1 MRKQFFAFLL
11 LLGVSMPYTLLAFDA
26 LPSETY
32 TKAKD
37 ELTTAVKNRNFAH
50 AKEVLH
56 ELMPIMKEDIKALK
70 KEFSTSKTSMA
81 EENLEEFALVIDRKK
96 EIYSQL
102 HHLMNVSPAALRV
115 ESQKVLLLVDEF
127 QELGA

>member
-1 MRKQFFAFLL
+1 MRKYIAVFILILVTTLSFAF
-11 LLGVSMPYTLLAFDA
+11 GAIPT
-26 LPSETY
+26 ETY
-32 TKAKD
+32 LKAKD

-56 ELMPIMKEDIKALK
+56 ELMPIMKEDIKDLK
-70 KEFSTSKTSMA
+70 KEFSSSKSTLA
-81 EENLEEFALVIDRKK
+81 EEDLEELATVIDRKK

-115 ESQKVLLLVDEF
+115 KAEKVVTLVVEF
-127 QELGA
+127 QELGAS